1 MSMRTTPFIML
12 DGQAAEAIEFYREA
26 LNSKLLYKTTYGEG
40 KDADGLPEEAKTRIA
55 HAVLQTGENDMM
67 VADLFPGQPYVVG
80 DQVNICITATQQS
93 DIEEMFN
100 RLSEK
105 GQVVFP
111 LQETDFS
118 PCFGIV
124 KDRFNITFQLFMNDT
139 TSSWS

>member
-1 MSMRTTPFIML
+1 MSMRSTSFIML

-40 KDADGLPEEAKTRIA
+40 KSADSLPEEVKTLIA

-67 VADLFPGQPYVVG
+67 VADLFPGQPYVIG

-93 DIEEMFN
+93 EIEEMFN
-100 RLSEK
+100 KLSER
-105 GQVVFP
+105 GQVMFP
-111 LQETDFS
+111 LQETEFS

-124 KDRFNITFQLFMNDT
+124 KDRYNITFQFFMNDT
-139 TSSWS
+139 TSSYS

>member
-1 MSMRTTPFIML
+1 MSMRSTSFIML

-40 KDADGLPEEAKTRIA
+40 KDADGLPEEVKTRIS

-67 VADLFPGQPYVVG
+67 VADLFPGQPYVIG
-80 DQVNICITATQQS
+80 NQVNICITATQQS
-93 DIEEMFN
+93 DIEAMFN
-100 RLSEK
+100 KMSEK
-105 GQVVFP
+105 GQVLFP
-111 LQETDFS
+111 LQETEFS

-124 KDRFNITFQLFMNDT
+124 KDRYNITFQFYMNDT

>member
-1 MSMRTTPFIML
+1 MSMRTTSFIML

-40 KDADGLPEEAKTRIA
+40 KNADGLPEEVKTRIA

-67 VADLFPGQPYVVG
+67 VADIFPGQPYVIG

-93 DIEEMFN
+93 EIEEMFN
-100 RLSEK
+100 KLSEK
-105 GQVVFP
+105 GQVLFP
-111 LQETDFS
+111 LQVTEFS

-124 KDRFNITFQLFMNDT
+124 KDRFNITFQFYMNDT

>member
-1 MSMRTTPFIML
+1 MSMRSTSFIML

-40 KDADGLPEEAKTRIA
+40 KDADSMPEEWKTRIA

-67 VADLFPGQPYVVG
+67 VADLFPGQPYVIG
-80 DQVNICITATQQS
+80 NQVNICITATQQS
-93 DIEEMFN
+93 EIEAMFAKF
-100 RLSEK
+100 SEK
-105 GQVVFP
+105 GQVLFP
-111 LQETDFS
+111 LQQTEFS

-124 KDRFNITFQLFMNDT
+124 KDRYNITFQFYLNDT

>member
-1 MSMRTTPFIML
+1 MSMRSTSFIML

-40 KDADGLPEEAKTRIA
+40 RDADRLPEEVKTRIS

-67 VADLFPGQPYVVG
+67 VADLFPGQPYVIG
-80 DQVNICITATQQS
+80 NQVNICITVTQQS
-93 DIEEMFN
+93 EIEEMFHKT
-100 RLSEK
+100 SEK
-105 GQVVFP
+105 GQVIFP
-111 LQETDFS
+111 LQETEFS

-124 KDRFNITFQLFMNDT
+124 KDRFNITFQFYMNDT